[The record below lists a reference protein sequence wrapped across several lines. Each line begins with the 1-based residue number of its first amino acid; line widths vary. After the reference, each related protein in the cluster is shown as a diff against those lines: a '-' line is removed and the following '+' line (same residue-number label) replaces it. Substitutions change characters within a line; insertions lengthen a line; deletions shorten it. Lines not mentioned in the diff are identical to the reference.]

1 MCGKPGPATYN
12 TLIMALEVVV
22 LAAGTGTRMR
32 SAVPKVLHNLA
43 GRPLL
48 AHVLDTIEK
57 LDPSAV
63 HVVYG
68 HGGDAVPEAFADR
81 QVNWVLQAQQL
92 GTGHAVQ
99 QAVDH
104 ISDAS
109 TVLVV
114 YGDVPL
120 VSAGM
125 LQDLASAASG
135 TLAVLTAHLADP
147 TGYGRVLRNGEA
159 ITGVV
164 EEKDADAAQKK
175 LSEINTGFLAAPA
188 AKLKTWLQQVG
199 NDNAQGEHYL
209 TDVIALAAQTSKVLG
224 RTANNTNEILG
235 VNSLIELA
243 QVERIYQVRRAQQL
257 MLEGVAI
264 SDPQR
269 FDARGEVTFG
279 SDCAIDINV
288 VLEGPVNIG
297 SNVSIGPNVVI
308 RRSVISDNVVIHPNC
323 VIEDATVGNDC
334 LIGPFARIRP
344 GAALAAEAHIGNF
357 VEIKNSQIGKGS
369 KVNHL
374 AYIGDSSIG
383 ENVNIGAG
391 AITCNYD
398 GANKH
403 RTKIGDDVF
412 VGSNS
417 QLVAPVSIGEGA
429 TVAAGSTITNNVPAG
444 ALAVSRSKQRHIAG
458 WKRPRKDSKK

>member
-1 MCGKPGPATYN
+1 MCGKPGPAPYN

-22 LAAGTGTRMR
+22 LAAGMGTRMR

-57 LDPSAV
+57 LGPSAV

-81 QVNWVLQAQQL
+81 KVNWVLQEQQL

-99 QAVDH
+99 QAVDY
-104 ISDAS
+104 INDAA
-109 TVLVV
+109 TVLVA

-120 VSAGM
+120 VTAAT
-125 LQDLASAASG
+125 LQDLASSASD
-135 TLAVLTAHLADP
+135 TLAILTAHLADP

-159 ITGVV
+159 IIGVV
-164 EEKDADAAQKK
+164 EEQDADAAQKK

-188 AKLKTWLQQVG
+188 TELKTWLQQVG

-209 TDVIALAAQTSKVLG
+209 TDVIALAAQTALVLG
-224 RTANNTNEILG
+224 RSADDTSEILG

-257 MLEGVAI
+257 MLDGVAI
-264 SDPQR
+264 SDPHR

-279 SDCAIDINV
+279 SDCAVDINV
-288 VLEGPVNIG
+288 VLEGPVSVG
-297 SNVSIGPNVVI
+297 CNVSIGPNVVI
-308 RRSVISDNVVIHPNC
+308 RRSAISDNVVIHPNC
-323 VIEDATVGNDC
+323 VIEDAIIGNNC

-344 GAALAAEAHIGNF
+344 GAELAAEAHIGNF

-403 RTKIGDDVF
+403 RTEIGDDVF